1 MFLQLEVEVLFF
13 SFFFK
18 EILLEKEKML
28 ASRARKDRNFLS
40 QDNIHF
46 LSFIYQNLQMLSIG
60 SSLKLCR
67 LVQS

>member
-1 MFLQLEVEVLFF
+1 MFLQLEVEVLSF

-18 EILLEKEKML
+18 EILLEKGKML